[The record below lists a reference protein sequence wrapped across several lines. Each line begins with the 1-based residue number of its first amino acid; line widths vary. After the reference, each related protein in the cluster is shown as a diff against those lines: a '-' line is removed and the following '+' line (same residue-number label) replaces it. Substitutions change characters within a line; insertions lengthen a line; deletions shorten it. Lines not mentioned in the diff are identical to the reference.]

1 MIKLPGRLTVR
12 TIHGRN
18 GPFNVGRLATSIG
31 EFVIKDPQLDQ
42 FSEGMFDGEFLLLEI
57 RPASYFAGGRMVV
70 EVRAKVG
77 EMLLTEDGMLVTQH
91 GPRFDS
97 AEMDPMEEEA
107 TPQPPVSPPT
117 EDVPAPAETPA
128 PQKPATASQDSAS
141 EAWVPGPQAPDAH
154 DAGQAVNPD
163 AELFGL
169 LWPLGPS
176 VKLDPTVD
184 RALFRRQVSRLKE
197 LGYRFQAPTQ
207 TWQAAA

>member
-1 MIKLPGRLTVR
+1 MIKIPGRLTVR

-18 GPFNVGRLATSIG
+18 GPFNVGRLATPIG

-42 FSEGMFDGEFLLLEI
+42 FSEGMFEGEFLLLEI
-57 RPASYFAGGRMVV
+57 RPASYFASGRLVV

-77 EMLLTEDGMLVTQH
+77 EMLLTDDGMLIIPH

-97 AEMDPMEEEA
+97 AEMDPLEEEA
-107 TPQPPVSPPT
+107 SPQSPVSPPPQG
-117 EDVPAPAETPA
+117 EAGEVPR
-128 PQKPATASQDSAS
+128 
-141 EAWVPGPQAPDAH
+141 PQAPDA
-154 DAGQAVNPD
+154 QATNQEANPD
-163 AELFGL
+163 AVLFGL
-169 LWPLGPS
+169 LWPLGQS

-207 TWQAAA
+207 TWQTAA

>member
-42 FSEGMFDGEFLLLEI
+42 FSEGMFEGEFLLLEI
-57 RPASYFAGGRMVV
+57 RPASYFAGGRLVV

-77 EMLLTEDGMLVTQH
+77 EMLLTDDGMLVTQH

-97 AEMDPMEEEA
+97 AEMDPLEEEGA
-107 TPQPPVSPPT
+107 
-117 EDVPAPAETPA
+117 APASPMPSAQPA
-128 PQKPATASQDSAS
+128 QAEPSSPQAPATAPQGPAG
-141 EAWVPGPQAPDAH
+141 EAPAPGPQAPDTHAT
-154 DAGQAVNPD
+154 GQEVDPD

-169 LWPLGPS
+169 LWPLGQS

-184 RALFRRQVSRLKE
+184 RVLFRRQVSRLKE

>member
-57 RPASYFAGGRMVV
+57 RPASYFASGRMVV

-77 EMLLTEDGMLVTQH
+77 EMLLTDDGMLVTQL
-91 GPRFDS
+91 GPRFDF
-97 AEMDPMEEEA
+97 AEVDPMEEEA

-117 EDVPAPAETPA
+117 EATPAPAEPPA
-128 PQKPATASQDSAS
+128 PLTPATASQDSAS
-141 EAWVPGPQAPDAH
+141 EASVPGPQAPDAQTT
-154 DAGQAVNPD
+154 GQEVDPD

-169 LWPLGPS
+169 LWPLGQS

-184 RALFRRQVSRLKE
+184 RALFRRQVSRLKA

>member
-1 MIKLPGRLTVR
+1 MIKIPGRLTVR

-18 GPFNVGRLATSIG
+18 GPFNVGRLAASIG

-42 FSEGMFDGEFLLLEI
+42 FSEGMFEGEFLLLEI
-57 RPASYFAGGRMVV
+57 RPASYFAGGRLVV

-97 AEMDPMEEEA
+97 AEMDPLEEEA
-107 TPQPPVSPPT
+107 TPAPSEPPPPST
-117 EDVPAPAETPA
+117 
-128 PQKPATASQDSAS
+128 
-141 EAWVPGPQAPDAH
+141 PGPGEPMAPPARPPQGEAGEAPGLQAPDAY
-154 DAGQAVNPD
+154 ASGQEANPD

-169 LWPLGPS
+169 LWPLGQS

>member
-1 MIKLPGRLTVR
+1 MIKIPGRLTVR

-18 GPFNVGRLATSIG
+18 GPFNVGRLAASIG

-42 FSEGMFDGEFLLLEI
+42 FSEGVFEGEFLLLEI
-57 RPASYFAGGRMVV
+57 RPASYFAGGRLVV

-97 AEMDPMEEEA
+97 AEMDPLEEEA
-107 TPQPPVSPPT
+107 TSAPSEPPPPSTPGPGEPAAQPVPSSQGEAGEAPV
-117 EDVPAPAETPA
+117 
-128 PQKPATASQDSAS
+128 
-141 EAWVPGPQAPDAH
+141 PQAPDAY
-154 DAGQAVNPD
+154 AFGQEANPD

-169 LWPLGPS
+169 LWPLGQS

-184 RALFRRQVSRLKE
+184 RALFRRQVGRLKE

>member
-1 MIKLPGRLTVR
+1 MIKIPGRLTVR

-18 GPFNVGRLATSIG
+18 GPFNVGRLAASIG

-42 FSEGMFDGEFLLLEI
+42 FSEGVFEGEFLLLEI
-57 RPASYFAGGRMVV
+57 RPASYFTGGRLVV

-97 AEMDPMEEEA
+97 AEMDPLEEEGA
-107 TPQPPVSPPT
+107 TAAPPVPPAPSTPGPGAPMAPPASPPQ
-117 EDVPAPAETPA
+117 E
-128 PQKPATASQDSAS
+128 SAG
-141 EAWVPGPQAPDAH
+141 EVPGPQAPDAH
-154 DAGQAVNPD
+154 AAGPETHPD

-169 LWPLGPS
+169 LWPLGQS

-197 LGYRFQAPTQ
+197 LGCRFQAPTQ